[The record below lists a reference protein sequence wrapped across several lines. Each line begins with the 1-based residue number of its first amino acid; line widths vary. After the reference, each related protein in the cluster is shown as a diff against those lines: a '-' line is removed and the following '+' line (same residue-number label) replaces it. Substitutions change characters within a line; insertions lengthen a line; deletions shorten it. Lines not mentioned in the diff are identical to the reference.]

1 MKILITG
8 QNGFIGKALF
18 NSLQQQKHQVRGT
31 VRNKQK
37 TQKTQKNKDILVVG
51 NIDSTTDW
59 KDPLA
64 DVEVVI
70 HLANRAHIL
79 NEKVAD
85 PLAIFREVNVAGTIQ
100 LAKQAVESG
109 VKRFIFVSS
118 IKVNGEQTSKHPFT
132 ASDKPN
138 PQDSYAISKLEA
150 ENALREIARHSSMEI
165 VIIRPPLVYG
175 QGVKGNFKRLSR
187 LVELG
192 IPLPFA
198 SISNKRSLISLEN
211 LVQILAKTVTHSKV
225 VNQTLLVSDKEDLST
240 PQLIKKIAASIGKP
254 ARLFHFPPTLLKIM
268 GKLTGQGNAIERLT
282 GNLQIDGISHLGSDP
297 KSTKS
302 SKHNGKKT
310 KI

>member
-37 TQKTQKNKDILVVG
+37 TQKNKDILVVG

-59 KDPLA
+59 KDPLT

-70 HLANRAHIL
+70 HLANRAHVL
-79 NEKVAD
+79 NDQVRD

-132 ASDKPN
+132 VNDKPN
-138 PQDSYAISKLEA
+138 PQDPYAISKLEA
-150 ENALREIARHSSMEI
+150 ENTLRKIAQKSSMEI

-175 QGVKGNFKRLSR
+175 QGVKGNFQRLSR

-192 IPLPFA
+192 IPLPFS
-198 SISNKRSLISLEN
+198 SIKNKRSLISLDN
-211 LVQILAKTVTHSKV
+211 LLQILSKAV
-225 VNQTLLVSDKEDLST
+225 IDPAVANQTLLVSDALDLST
-240 PQLIKKIAASIGKP
+240 PQLIKKIANSIGKP
-254 ARLFHFPPTLLKIM
+254 ARLFPFPIKLLKVI
-268 GKLTGQGNAIERLT
+268 GRLTGQSEIINRLT
-282 GNLQIDGISHLGSDP
+282 ENLQIDGTSRLGSDP
-297 KSTKS
+297 KS
-302 SKHNGKKT
+302 
-310 KI
+310 

>member
-18 NSLQQQKHQVRGT
+18 NLLQQQKHQVRGT

-37 TQKTQKNKDILVVG
+37 IEKNRDISLVG

-59 KDPLA
+59 KDSLV

-70 HLANRAHIL
+70 HLANRAHVL
-79 NEKVAD
+79 NDKVAD
-85 PLAIFREVNVAGTIQ
+85 PLAVFRQINVAGTIQ

-132 ASDKPN
+132 VNDKAN
-138 PQDSYAISKLEA
+138 PQDPYAISKLEA
-150 ENALREIARHSSMEI
+150 ENALREIAKHSSMEVI
-165 VIIRPPLVYG
+165 IIRPPLVYG

-225 VNQTLLVSDKEDLST
+225 ANQTLLVSDGEDLST

>member
-18 NSLQQQKHQVRGT
+18 SLLQQQEYQVRGT
-31 VRNKQK
+31 VRNK
-37 TQKTQKNKDILVVG
+37 QKTQKNKDILVVG
-51 NIDSTTDW
+51 NIGPTADWRASLTDI
-59 KDPLA
+59 
-64 DVEVVI
+64 EVVI
-70 HLANRAHIL
+70 HLANRAHVL

-85 PLAIFREVNVAGTIQ
+85 PLAVFRQINVAGTIQ

-118 IKVNGEQTSKHPFT
+118 IKVNGEQTSRHPFT

-138 PQDSYAISKLEA
+138 PQDPYAISKLEA
-150 ENALREIARHSSMEI
+150 ENALHEISAKSSMEI

-175 QGVKGNFKRLSR
+175 QGVKGNFERLTR
-187 LVELG
+187 LIKTG

-225 VNQTLLVSDKEDLST
+225 ANQTLLVSDKEDLST

-254 ARLFHFPPTLLKIM
+254 ARLFHFPPALLKIM

-282 GNLQIDGISHLGSDP
+282 GNLQIDGISHLWSDP

>member
-1 MKILITG
+1 
-8 QNGFIGKALF
+8 
-18 NSLQQQKHQVRGT
+18 
-31 VRNKQK
+31 
-37 TQKTQKNKDILVVG
+37 
-51 NIDSTTDW
+51 
-59 KDPLA
+59 
-64 DVEVVI
+64 
-70 HLANRAHIL
+70 
-79 NEKVAD
+79 
-85 PLAIFREVNVAGTIQ
+85 
-100 LAKQAVESG
+100 
-109 VKRFIFVSS
+109 
-118 IKVNGEQTSKHPFT
+118 
-132 ASDKPN
+132 
-138 PQDSYAISKLEA
+138 
-150 ENALREIARHSSMEI
+150 MEI

-175 QGVKGNFKRLSR
+175 QGVKGNFERLTR
-187 LVELG
+187 LIKTG

-211 LVQILAKTVTHSKV
+211 LVQILAKTVTHSKAA
-225 VNQTLLVSDKEDLST
+225 NQTLLVSDKEDLST

>member
-18 NSLQQQKHQVRGT
+18 DLLKQQGHQVRGT

-70 HLANRAHIL
+70 HLANRAHVL

-85 PLAIFREVNVAGTIQ
+85 PLAIFRQINVAGTIQ

-118 IKVNGEQTSKHPFT
+118 IKVNGEQTSKHPFI

-138 PQDSYAISKLEA
+138 PQDPYAISKLEA
-150 ENALREIARHSSMEI
+150 EKALYEISAKSSMEI
-165 VIIRPPLVYG
+165 IIIRPPLVYG
-175 QGVKGNFKRLSR
+175 QGVKGNFERLTR
-187 LVELG
+187 LVESG
-192 IPLPFA
+192 VPLPFA
-198 SISNKRSLISLEN
+198 SINNKRSLISLEN

-225 VNQTLLVSDKEDLST
+225 ANQTLLVSDKEDLST

-268 GKLTGQGNAIERLT
+268 GKLTGQGNTIERLT
-282 GNLQIDGISHLGSDP
+282 GNLQIDGISYLGSDP

>member
-18 NSLQQQKHQVRGT
+18 DLLKQQGHQVRGT
-31 VRNKQK
+31 VRNK
-37 TQKTQKNKDILVVG
+37 QKTQKNKDILVVG

-59 KDPLA
+59 KDPLT

-70 HLANRAHIL
+70 HLANRAHVL
-79 NEKVAD
+79 NDQVRD

-132 ASDKPN
+132 VNDKPN
-138 PQDSYAISKLEA
+138 PQDPYAISKLEA
-150 ENALREIARHSSMEI
+150 ENTLRKIAQKSSMEI

-175 QGVKGNFKRLSR
+175 QGVKGNFQRLSR

-192 IPLPFA
+192 IPLPFS
-198 SISNKRSLISLEN
+198 SIKNKRSLISLDN
-211 LVQILAKTVTHSKV
+211 LLQILSKAV
-225 VNQTLLVSDKEDLST
+225 IDPAVANQTFLVSDGRDLST
-240 PQLIKKIAASIGKP
+240 PQLIKKIANSIGKP
-254 ARLFHFPPTLLKIM
+254 ARLFPFPIKLLKVI
-268 GKLTGQGNAIERLT
+268 GRLTGQSEIINRLT
-282 GNLQIDGISHLGSDP
+282 ENLQIDGTSRLGSDP
-297 KSTKS
+297 KS
-302 SKHNGKKT
+302 
-310 KI
+310 

>member
-18 NSLQQQKHQVRGT
+18 KLLQQQKHQVQGT

-37 TQKTQKNKDILVVG
+37 TQKNKDVVVVG
-51 NIDSTTDW
+51 NIGSTTDW
-59 KDPLA
+59 RSALA
-64 DVEVVI
+64 DIEVVI

-79 NEKVAD
+79 NEQIRD

-100 LAKQAVESG
+100 LAKQAVELG

-138 PQDSYAISKLEA
+138 PQDPYAVSKLEA
-150 ENALREIARHSSMEI
+150 EKALYEISAKSSMEL

-175 QGVKGNFKRLSR
+175 QGVKGNFERLTR
-187 LVELG
+187 LIKIG

-198 SISNKRSLISLEN
+198 FISNKRSLISLEN

-225 VNQTLLVSDKEDLST
+225 ANQTLLVSDKEDLST

-268 GKLTGQGNAIERLT
+268 GKLIGHGNTIERLT

-302 SKHNGKKT
+302 SKNNGKKT

>member
-18 NSLQQQKHQVRGT
+18 DLLKQQGHQVRGT
-31 VRNKQK
+31 VRNE
-37 TQKTQKNKDILVVG
+37 NKIEEGLDVIAVGDIG
-51 NIDSTTDW
+51 STTDW
-59 KDPLA
+59 STALKGIKT
-64 DVEVVI
+64 VI
-70 HLANRAHIL
+70 HLANRAHVL
-79 NEKVAD
+79 NDQATD
-85 PLAIFREVNVAGTIQ
+85 PLTIFRGVNVAGTIQ
-100 LAKQAVESG
+100 LAKQALESK
-109 VKRFIFVSS
+109 VKRFIFISS
-118 IKVNGEQTSKHPFT
+118 IKVNGEKTDKQSFS
-132 ASDKPN
+132 AEDKPN
-138 PQDSYAISKLEA
+138 PQDPYAISKLEA
-150 ENALREIARHSSMEI
+150 ENALREIAKSSSMEI

-175 QGVKGNFKRLSR
+175 QGVKGNYQRLSR
-187 LVELG
+187 LVKLG
-192 IPLPFA
+192 VPLPFA
-198 SISNKRSLISLEN
+198 SIKNKRSLISLEN

-225 VNQTLLVSDKEDLST
+225 ANQTLLVSDKEDLST